1 MGIRRREKREKEKEK
16 VGFTVGGCRA
26 SSIDNEQFS
35 SVVASRG
42 GWVGGEKK
50 GRKREHV
57 TWNKRCEKDATSR

>member
-42 GWVGGEKK
+42 GWVGGKKK
-50 GRKREHV
+50 G
-57 TWNKRCEKDATSR
+57 EKESM